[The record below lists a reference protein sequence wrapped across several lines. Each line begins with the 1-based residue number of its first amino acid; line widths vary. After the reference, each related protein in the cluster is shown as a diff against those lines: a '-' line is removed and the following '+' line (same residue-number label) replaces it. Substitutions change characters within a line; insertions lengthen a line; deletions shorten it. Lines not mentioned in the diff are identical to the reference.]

1 MINQKLV
8 YKTVDSQSEL
18 VVKEIVDQIIGS
30 GQMSRQDHILLTST
44 VFADGEVSE
53 GERRQI
59 NRIFDY
65 IQTGRLK
72 LVDW

>member
-1 MINQKLV
+1 M
-8 YKTVDSQSEL
+8 YRTVNNESEL
-18 VVKEIVDQIIGS
+18 TVKKIVDGIIAS
-30 GQMSRQDHILLTST
+30 GQLSRKDHMLLTST
-44 VFADGEVSE
+44 VMIDGEISD

>member
-1 MINQKLV
+1 MNNRSSMYTKV
-8 YKTVDSQSEL
+8 NNQSESTI
-18 VVKEIVDQIIGS
+18 KTIVDRIISS
-30 GQMSRQDHILLTST
+30 GELSKKDHMLLTST
-44 VFADGEVSE
+44 VLADGEVSD

>member
-1 MINQKLV
+1 MNKRNSM
-8 YKTVDSQSEL
+8 YTTVNNQSESTI
-18 VVKEIVDQIIGS
+18 KTIVDRIISS
-30 GQMSRQDHILLTST
+30 GELSKKDHILLTST
-44 VFADGEVSE
+44 VLADGEVSD

>member
-1 MINQKLV
+1 MNNRNFM
-8 YKTVDSQSEL
+8 YRTVNNESEL
-18 VVKEIVDQIIGS
+18 TVKKIVDGIIAS
-30 GQMSRQDHILLTST
+30 GQLSRKDHMLLTST
-44 VFADGEVSE
+44 VMIDGEISD